1 MEEKE
6 LTQEEE
12 KKEEQRGEAEKTEK
26 KAEEKAAIEE
36 LESKLKEAQAKA
48 DEYLDQWR
56 RTAADFSNYRKLVAK
71 EKEDLTKTANAV
83 LLARLLPI
91 LDDFERAFK
100 TIPDHL
106 DELTWVEGIALI
118 YRKLQTILEQEGV
131 KPIQAEG
138 KEFDPM
144 YHEAITY
151 EEVEGY
157 EDGQIIEE
165 VQKGYMLGDKVLRP
179 SIVRV
184 AKKVAPKKSEEK
196 SEEPQEKKEEKKDS
210 DE

>member
-1 MEEKE
+1 MAEKE
-6 LTQEEE
+6 LSREKEKEQEVKVEE
-12 KKEEQRGEAEKTEK
+12 
-26 KAEEKAAIEE
+26 KAEEAETPSVEE
-36 LESKLKEAQAKA
+36 LRKKLEEAQAKA

-100 TIPDHL
+100 TMPDHL
-106 DELTWVEGIALI
+106 NELTWVEGIALI
-118 YRKLQTILEQEGV
+118 YRKLQAILEQEGV

-151 EEVEGY
+151 EEAEGF

-184 AKKVAPKKSEEK
+184 AKKSESGKEEPSEEAEISGSEEK
-196 SEEPQEKKEEKKDS
+196 EGE
-210 DE
+210 

>member
-1 MEEKE
+1 MAEEKLKKEEEKE
-6 LTQEEE
+6 EKVERQEQKSEPS
-12 KKEEQRGEAEKTEK
+12 
-26 KAEEKAAIEE
+26 IEE
-36 LESKLKEAQAKA
+36 LEAKLKEAQAKA

-100 TIPDHL
+100 TVPDHL
-106 DELTWVEGIALI
+106 NELTWVEGIALI
-118 YRKLQTILEQEGV
+118 YRKLQAILEQEGV

-184 AKKVAPKKSEEK
+184 AKKAAPAKEQEERKTSEK
-196 SEEPQEKKEEKKDS
+196 SQDEQSEKGNSNE
-210 DE
+210 

>member
-1 MEEKE
+1 MAEKE
-6 LTQEEE
+6 LSREKEKEQEVKVEE
-12 KKEEQRGEAEKTEK
+12 
-26 KAEEKAAIEE
+26 KAEEAETPSVEE
-36 LESKLKEAQAKA
+36 LRKKLEEAQAKA

-100 TIPDHL
+100 TMPDHL
-106 DELTWVEGIALI
+106 NELTWVEGIALI
-118 YRKLQTILEQEGV
+118 YRKLQAILEQEGV

-151 EEVEGY
+151 EEAEGF

-184 AKKVAPKKSEEK
+184 AKKSESGKEEPSEETEISGSEEK
-196 SEEPQEKKEEKKDS
+196 EGE
-210 DE
+210 

>member
-1 MEEKE
+1 MAEKE
-6 LTQEEE
+6 LSREKEKEQEVKVEE
-12 KKEEQRGEAEKTEK
+12 
-26 KAEEKAAIEE
+26 KAEEAETPSVEE
-36 LESKLKEAQAKA
+36 LRKKLEEAQAKA

-100 TIPDHL
+100 TMPDHL
-106 DELTWVEGIALI
+106 NELTWVEGIALI
-118 YRKLQTILEQEGV
+118 YRKLQAILEQEGV

-151 EEVEGY
+151 EEAEGF

-184 AKKVAPKKSEEK
+184 AKKSESGKEEPSEETEISGSEEK
-196 SEEPQEKKEEKKDS
+196 ESE
-210 DE
+210 

>member
-1 MEEKE
+1 MAEKE
-6 LTQEEE
+6 LSREKEKEQEVKVEE
-12 KKEEQRGEAEKTEK
+12 
-26 KAEEKAAIEE
+26 KAEEAETPSVEE
-36 LESKLKEAQAKA
+36 LRKKLEEAQAKA

-100 TIPDHL
+100 TMPDHL
-106 DELTWVEGIALI
+106 NELTWVEGIALI
-118 YRKLQTILEQEGV
+118 YRKLQAILEQEGV

-151 EEVEGY
+151 EEAEGF

-184 AKKVAPKKSEEK
+184 AKKSESGKEEPSEEAETSGSEEK
-196 SEEPQEKKEEKKDS
+196 EGE
-210 DE
+210 